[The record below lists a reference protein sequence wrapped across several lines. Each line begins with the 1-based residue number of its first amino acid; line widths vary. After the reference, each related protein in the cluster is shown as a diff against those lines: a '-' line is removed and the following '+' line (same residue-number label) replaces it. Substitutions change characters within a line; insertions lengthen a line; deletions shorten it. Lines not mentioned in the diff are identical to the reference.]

1 MVPSMIAEPIS
12 LFNAPECEPLTSRPN
27 FRRRILV
34 VEDERKLRERTAE
47 VLTDAGYQVD
57 VAEDGA
63 AAWAALQFSKYDL
76 VITDQFMPKVTGV
89 QLLKKMQA
97 AGMTLPVIMATEF
110 LPTWE
115 FTLHTWLQPVK
126 MLLKPYSF
134 EELLDL
140 VENVLPKTT
149 SAVCFQVSG
158 GPSGLAMGRG
168 AGC

>member
-1 MVPSMIAEPIS
+1 MIAEPIS
-12 LFNAPECEPLTSRPN
+12 LLSAPKFDPLPSRPN
-27 FRRRILV
+27 SRQRILV
-34 VEDERKLRERTAE
+34 VEDERKLREQTAE
-47 VLTDAGYQVD
+47 ELTDAGYQVD

-63 AAWAALQFSKYDL
+63 AAWSALRVSKYDL

-97 AGMTLPVIMATEF
+97 ARMTLPVIMATGF

-126 MLLKPYSF
+126 MLLKPYSL
-134 EELLDL
+134 EELLDV
-140 VENVLPKTT
+140 VESVLPRTT
-149 SAVCFQVSG
+149 GAVSLQESG
-158 GPSGLAMGRG
+158 GPSVVAMGRG

>member
-1 MVPSMIAEPIS
+1 MIAEPIS
-12 LFNAPECEPLTSRPN
+12 LLNAPKCEPLPSRPD
-27 FRRRILV
+27 FRQRILV
-34 VEDERKLRERTAE
+34 VEDERKLREQTAKE
-47 VLTDAGYQVD
+47 LTDAGYRVD

-63 AAWAALQFSKYDL
+63 AAWFALRLSRYDL

-97 AGMTLPVIMATEF
+97 ARMTLPVVMATGF

-126 MLLKPYSF
+126 MLLKPYSL
-134 EELLDL
+134 EELLNV
-140 VENVLPKTT
+140 VESVLPRTT
-149 SAVCFQVSG
+149 SAVCFQESS